1 MANLDLRLVRI
12 FNIIYKTRSLTGAAA
27 LLSVT
32 QPSVSYALSQLR
44 RQLDDPLFVRGP
56 EGMVP
61 TAKATELF
69 EVFSRSVNQI
79 DLAVEGLES
88 FDPSTSSRTFRL
100 CLSDLGELA
109 FLPAVMSRLV
119 AEAPGV
125 ALDVVPMQI
134 DRVAEWLERGE
145 VDAAIA
151 SVTLPGHARQEVI
164 FRERYVC
171 LLPARLDRGKEAL
184 TIEEFCAL
192 RHVLID
198 QSSGHSQADAA
209 LASRGVERRGSLR
222 VHHFSVLPGVLANTD
237 LVAIVP
243 FRVAVLFRQLWPVAI
258 KELPVEVQGFDVS
271 LYWQDTMT
279 RSKAHSWFRDLL
291 SRALGDVDMLSGA
304 NGRPQA

>member
-1 MANLDLRLVRI
+1 
-12 FNIIYKTRSLTGAAA
+12 
-27 LLSVT
+27 
-32 QPSVSYALSQLR
+32 
-44 RQLDDPLFVRGP
+44 
-56 EGMVP
+56 
-61 TAKATELF
+61 
-69 EVFSRSVNQI
+69 
-79 DLAVEGLES
+79 
-88 FDPSTSSRTFRL
+88 L

-109 FLPAVMSRLV
+109 FLPAVMGRLV

-134 DRVAEWLERGE
+134 DRVAEWLERGK

-171 LLPARLDRGKEAL
+171 LLPARLDRGTEAL

-209 LASRGVERRGSLR
+209 LAARGVERRGSLR

-271 LYWQDTMT
+271 LYWQDTLT

-291 SRALGDVDMLSGA
+291 SRALSNVDMLSGA
-304 NGRPQA
+304 NGMPQA